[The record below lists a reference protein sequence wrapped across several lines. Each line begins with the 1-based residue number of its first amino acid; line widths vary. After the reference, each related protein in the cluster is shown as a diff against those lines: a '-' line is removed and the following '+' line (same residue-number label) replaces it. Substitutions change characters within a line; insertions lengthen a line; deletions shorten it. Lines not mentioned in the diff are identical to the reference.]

1 MAPCD
6 LSALALDMDGTL
18 LTSDKR
24 ITPGTLATLRALLA
38 RDLQILVV
46 TGKAP
51 GITARC
57 LRPLRLPMVC
67 LDGAVHVTGAGERW
81 VAGTTID
88 DSLAAWLLGA
98 SAGPCYAI
106 ADGVTLVR
114 GPVDQTQYVDWS
126 DRVGE
131 LAEPRLRRVTHLVF
145 VHRDRSAL
153 AATARRVR
161 GLAERGARSRLSLY
175 LTEEPF
181 RGFYNLFVRSAGCSK
196 LRGVQAISRHL
207 HVPLAG
213 TMFIGDWMNDIPLLE
228 AVRFP
233 VAMRHAPAAVRSCAR
248 AITLYSNDEEGVSR
262 FLRAFFAV
270 TPPPHAREG
279 RGRTGPAR
287 DQHGDEQGADR
298 NRTGA

>member
-1 MAPCD
+1 MAPYD
-6 LSALALDMDGTL
+6 ISALALDMDGTL

-38 RDLQILVV
+38 RNLQILVV

-67 LDGAVHVTGAGERW
+67 LDGAVHVTAAGERW
-81 VAGTTID
+81 VAGTTVD
-88 DSLAAWLLGA
+88 DCLAARLLGV
-98 SAGPCYAI
+98 SDGPCYAI
-106 ADGVTLVR
+106 ADGATLVR
-114 GPVDQTQYVDWS
+114 GPVDRAQYVDWS

-131 LAEPRLRRVTHLVF
+131 LAASGLRRVTHLVF
-145 VHRDRSAL
+145 VDPDRAAL
-153 AATARRVR
+153 AAAAGRVRDLAGHGARR
-161 GLAERGARSRLSLY
+161 RLSLY

-196 LRGVQAISRHL
+196 LRGVRAIARHL

-262 FLRAFFAV
+262 FLRAFFAIAPFRAHGREN
-270 TPPPHAREG
+270 TGRIAAARISTAG
-279 RGRTGPAR
+279 
-287 DQHGDEQGADR
+287 
-298 NRTGA
+298 

>member
-1 MAPCD
+1 MAPCEI
-6 LSALALDMDGTL
+6 STLALDMDGTL

-24 ITPGTLATLRALLA
+24 ITRGTLATLHALLA
-38 RDLQILVV
+38 RRLQIVVV

-51 GITARC
+51 AITARC
-57 LRPLRLPMVC
+57 LEPIRLPMVC
-67 LDGAVHVTGAGERW
+67 LDGAVHSTAAGERW

-88 DSLAAWLLGA
+88 DRMAERLLGVSDA
-98 SAGPCYAI
+98 PCYAI

-114 GPVDQTQYVDWS
+114 GPVDRAQYVDWS
-126 DRVGE
+126 DRVGA
-131 LAEPRLRRVTHLVF
+131 LAAARLRRVTHLVF
-145 VHRDRSAL
+145 VDRDRAAL
-153 AATARRVR
+153 AATARRLRDLARR
-161 GLAERGARSRLSLY
+161 GLSLY

-196 LRGVQAISRHL
+196 LRGVQAIARHL

-233 VAMRHAPAAVRSCAR
+233 VAMRHAPAAVRSRAR

-262 FLRAFFAV
+262 FLRAYFAV
-270 TPPPHAREG
+270 TPLTG
-279 RGRTGPAR
+279 R
-287 DQHGDEQGADR
+287 
-298 NRTGA
+298 